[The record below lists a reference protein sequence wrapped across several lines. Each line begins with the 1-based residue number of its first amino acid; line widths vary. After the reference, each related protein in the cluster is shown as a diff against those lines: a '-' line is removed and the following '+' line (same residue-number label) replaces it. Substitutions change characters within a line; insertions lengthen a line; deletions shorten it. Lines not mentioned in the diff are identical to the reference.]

1 MSKQLIDRQEQGRI
15 IAEMNGSVERLD
27 DANYKVLNLVM
38 AHIIFIQQSQA
49 GIAHALTIFIV

>member
-27 DANYKVLNLVM
+27 DANYRVM